1 MNRIGLSD
9 RRAALPVALAL
20 LAVAAV
26 TVWRIV
32 LLARIPD
39 QGFFAKYLFFAD
51 RLLAGEVPASRL
63 ADLSPGYFWV
73 VVGFRGLGLE
83 YPQIRAVQVILVSIA
98 ITAVAWMLWRRSG
111 AFAAIAAA
119 VLLFLNR
126 AALLNASELEPESM
140 VFLWVSLLIACAA
153 WPSDKGARF
162 AAAAGLAAGLAVIT
176 RPSNLLAAVV
186 AAIWIGLELAPQ
198 RRRALLAYALAFVI
212 PVGAVFLANAAL
224 TGQWI
229 LMNPGTVFYEGMN
242 PAASGYSAVAPRVVT
257 DLETC
262 LREPDALHA
271 SYRIIAGRSL
281 GIGSAEPR
289 ASNRYWTSRAFRW
302 AAEFPAAA
310 AAVTARKAAGAV
322 HSFDAWDLSTIERK
336 DRLLGHTG
344 WIPFGFVFLLALLAL
359 LLRPERFTAFLAAL
373 ALCGIL
379 VMTLFYVSARQRNA
393 LLPPVGVLAGVGVAA
408 ISLRFRSGR
417 RVEAIALG
425 GAVLVVGALLTLP
438 SNAAREN
445 RYLWSARFESDEL
458 LRRAALAGSEG
469 RSDESRTLRALAA
482 TWNPDLAHPADGPV
496 LIGLASEMIEG
507 GAPPERQFDLARA
520 LLGARRPVEAEAILA
535 MLEPLHYVPV
545 RERSGAGSV
554 ALLRARSALGR
565 GDNESAREFARKALD
580 ESPGD
585 PLALAMATV
594 TRASRDAAPQ
604 LARLHDPFTARLAH
618 ARISADAGDRE
629 RAAHLIS
636 STSAMLPHSACL
648 ESGWRRRLLP

>member
-1 MNRIGLSD
+1 MNRTDLPAQ
-9 RRAALPVALAL
+9 RTALPAALAL

-32 LLARIPD
+32 LLARLPD

-63 ADLSPGYFWV
+63 GDLSPGYFWV
-73 VVGFRGLGLE
+73 VVAFRGLGLE
-83 YPQIRAVQVILVSIA
+83 YPQIRAVQVILVSIG

-140 VFLWVSLLIACAA
+140 VFLWISLLIACAA
-153 WPSDKGARF
+153 WPTDKGVHLAG
-162 AAAAGLAAGLAVIT
+162 AAGLAAGLAVIT
-176 RPSNLLAAVV
+176 RPSNLLVAVV
-186 AAIWIGLELAPQ
+186 AAIWIALELAPQ
-198 RRRALLAYALAFVI
+198 RRRALLTYGLAFVI
-212 PVGAVFLANAAL
+212 PVGAVLLANAAL

-271 SYRIIAGRSL
+271 SYRIISGRSL
-281 GIGSAEPR
+281 GIESAEPR
-289 ASNRYWTSRAFRW
+289 ASNRFWTQRAFRW
-302 AAEFPAAA
+302 AADFPAAA
-310 AAVTARKAAGAV
+310 AAVTTRKAAGAV

-336 DRLLGHTG
+336 DRLLGHVG
-344 WIPFGFVFLLALLAL
+344 WIPFGFVFLLALIAL
-359 LLRPERFTAFLAAL
+359 LLRPERFTVFLAAL

-379 VMTLFYVSARQRNA
+379 VMTVFYVSARQRNA
-393 LLPPVGVLAGVGVAA
+393 LLPPAGVLAGLGVAA
-408 ISLRFRSGR
+408 ISLRFQSGR
-417 RVEAIALG
+417 RVEAIALL
-425 GAVLVVGALLTLP
+425 GAVLVAGALLTLP

-469 RSDESRTLRALAA
+469 RSDESRALRSLAA
-482 TWNPDLAHPADGPV
+482 TWNPDLAHPADAPR
-496 LIGLASEMIEG
+496 LIGLASEMLEA

-520 LLGARRPVEAEAILA
+520 LLGAGRPVEAEAILA
-535 MLEPLHYVPV
+535 MLDPLGYVPV
-545 RERSGAGSV
+545 RESSGTGSV
-554 ALLRARSALGR
+554 SLLRARAALAR
-565 GDNESAREFARKALD
+565 NDSDAAREFTRRALD

-585 PLALAMATV
+585 PVALAMAGATH
-594 TRASRDAAPQ
+594 ASRDAASQ
-604 LARLHDPFTARLAH
+604 LERLHDPFTVRLAH
-618 ARISADAGDRE
+618 ARVAADAGERE